1 MLIWFILVPINCKR
15 LAMLDSNKTVLCGFL
30 FPARTQKN
38 FFSDLRLLAG
48 MQKSFSKKPQ
58 IRLIAE
64 ENLPVK

>member
-1 MLIWFILVPINCKR
+1 
-15 LAMLDSNKTVLCGFL
+15 MLDSNKTVLCGFL